1 MLWLIQA
8 SVVSLIVIYVIH
20 NLYSFFKETLTV
32 PKIKD
37 MVKRPQQKYEMLFRE
52 LRDQVANNGHN
63 GNSNNNNNSNSN
75 NSNSNNSN
83 SNNSNSN
90 NINSNNSNDDMK
102 NELKQYLMDLN
113 ASHSEDPYPQSDTIE
128 FGSVYK

>member
-75 NSNSNNSN
+75 NSNSNN
-83 SNNSNSN
+83 
-90 NINSNNSNDDMK
+90 INSNNSNDDMK

>member
-1 MLWLIQA
+1 
-8 SVVSLIVIYVIH
+8 
-20 NLYSFFKETLTV
+20 
-32 PKIKD
+32 

-63 GNSNNNNNSNSN
+63 GNSNNNNNSNSNNSNSN

>member
-1 MLWLIQA
+1 
-8 SVVSLIVIYVIH
+8 
-20 NLYSFFKETLTV
+20 
-32 PKIKD
+32 

-63 GNSNNNNNSNSN
+63 GNSNNN
-75 NSNSNNSN
+75 NNSN

>member
-1 MLWLIQA
+1 MLWFIQA

-52 LRDQVANNGHN
+52 LRDQVANNG
-63 GNSNNNNNSNSN
+63 NNNHTNNTN
-75 NSNSNNSN
+75 NTN
-83 SNNSNSN
+83 
-90 NINSNNSNDDMK
+90 NDDMK
-102 NELKQYLMDLN
+102 NELKRYLMDLN
-113 ASHSEDPYPQSDTIE
+113 ASHSQDPYPQSDTIE
-128 FGSVYK
+128 VGSVYK